1 MTIMAIKM
9 SFKKIFIRFF
19 IVCFWILLIFLFLF
33 SPHITNIFGEKKSL
47 NIFIFPQLIDAEYVT
62 RFEKKTGIKLN
73 ISYYENN
80 DELLVKMRKTKGVGY
95 DVIIPSDYAIEIL
108 IREGLIQKI
117 DKSQLHFLHNIDDKF
132 LKKYFDPNNDYSIPY
147 LWETYKIGINK
158 NFYKDKYPPASWKL
172 AFDQNFA
179 PKCIVMINNAREA
192 VLLAAF
198 YLFGSIDNLDKE
210 KIKKIKELLIKQK
223 EWVEVYTDIRSD
235 YLLASETCPV
245 AIGVSGEIWQATR
258 FDKDLDFLIPKE
270 GTFMLIDSVSIS
282 SKSKK
287 YDLIYKFINYIYRP
301 DVMGYHVHKY
311 SLFPVTKD
319 VKLEDYFVKSIERI
333 WNEAKKIDF
342 FRNVLSEEQL
352 NEIWIELK
360 SR

>member
-1 MTIMAIKM
+1 M
-9 SFKKIFIRFF
+9 
-19 IVCFWILLIFLFLF
+19 F
-33 SPHITNIFGEKKSL
+33 STKKSL
-47 NIFIFPQLIDAEYVT
+47 NIFVFPQLIDAEYVT
-62 RFEKKTGIKLN
+62 RFEKETGIKLN

-80 DELLVKMRKTKGVGY
+80 DELLVKMRKTKGAGY
-95 DVIIPSDYAIEIL
+95 DIIIPSDYAVELL
-108 IREGLIQKI
+108 IKDGLVQKL
-117 DKSQLHFLHNIDDKF
+117 DKSRFDFMHTIDEKFLH
-132 LKKYFDPNNDYSIPY
+132 KYFDPTNDYSIPY

-158 NFYKDKYPPASWKL
+158 NFYKSQYPDPSWKL
-172 AFDQNFA
+172 AFDPNVA

-210 KIKKIKELLIKQK
+210 KIKKIKALLIKQK
-223 EWVEVYTDIRSD
+223 KWVEVYTDIRSD

-270 GTFMLIDSVSIS
+270 GTFMLIDSIAIS

-287 YDLIYKFINYIYRP
+287 YDLIYKFINYLYKP
-301 DVMGYHVHKY
+301 EVMGYHVHKY
-311 SLFPVTKD
+311 SLFPVTKN
-319 VKLEDYFVKSIERI
+319 VILEDYFVKSIARV
-333 WNEAKKIDF
+333 WREAKKIDF

-352 NEIWIELK
+352 NEVWIELK